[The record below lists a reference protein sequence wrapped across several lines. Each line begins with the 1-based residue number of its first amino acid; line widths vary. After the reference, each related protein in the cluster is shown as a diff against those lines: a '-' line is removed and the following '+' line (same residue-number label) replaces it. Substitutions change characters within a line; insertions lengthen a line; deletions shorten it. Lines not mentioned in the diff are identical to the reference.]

1 MFKMKRLRESMIA
14 KLAAW
19 VFCIA
24 SAMGSI
30 VLGVFMLIGVSEDL
44 FHKSR
49 DEMLKSAYESV
60 NAEFASQAV
69 GHV

>member
-49 DEMLKSAYESV
+49 VDSMPLLLLPQFG
-60 NAEFASQAV
+60 EFV
-69 GHV
+69 EL